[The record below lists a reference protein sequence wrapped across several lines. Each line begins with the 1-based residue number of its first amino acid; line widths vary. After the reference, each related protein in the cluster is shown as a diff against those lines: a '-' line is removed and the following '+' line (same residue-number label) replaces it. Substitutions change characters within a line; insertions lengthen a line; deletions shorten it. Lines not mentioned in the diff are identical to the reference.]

1 MSQIKVRSD
10 GIFEIIH
17 APGAILDYGFNW
29 SSWLQPTETI
39 VNSVWSID
47 PTLTLSSSQNVSGVT
62 STFVN
67 GGVLGSVYTLINTI
81 TTSNGRVDSRTMI
94 LSCQNKGNA

>member
-10 GIFEIIH
+10 GLFEIIH

-29 SSWLQPTETI
+29 SSWLQAGETI
-39 VNSVWSID
+39 VSSTWTID
-47 PTLTLSSSQNVSGVT
+47 PTLVLSSSQNVSGVT

-67 GGVLGSVYTLINTI
+67 GGTLGSVYTLINTV
-81 TTSNGRVDSRTMI
+81 TTSNGRVDSRALI
-94 LSCQNKGNA
+94 LSCQNKGNY

>member
-17 APGAILDYGFNW
+17 TPGAILDYGFNW
-29 SSWLQPTETI
+29 SSWLQPTEII
-39 VNSVWSID
+39 VNSVWAIS
-47 PTLTLSSSQNVSGVT
+47 PTLVLSNSQNVSGVT

>member
-1 MSQIKVRSD
+1 MSQIKVRQD
-10 GIFEIIH
+10 GIFEIVH

-29 SSWLQPTETI
+29 SSWLQAGETI
-39 VNSVWSID
+39 VSSTWTID
-47 PTLTLSSSQNVSGVT
+47 PTLVLSSSQNVSGVT

-67 GGVLGSVYTLINTI
+67 GGTLGSVYTLINTI

-94 LSCQNKGNA
+94 LNCQNKGNN